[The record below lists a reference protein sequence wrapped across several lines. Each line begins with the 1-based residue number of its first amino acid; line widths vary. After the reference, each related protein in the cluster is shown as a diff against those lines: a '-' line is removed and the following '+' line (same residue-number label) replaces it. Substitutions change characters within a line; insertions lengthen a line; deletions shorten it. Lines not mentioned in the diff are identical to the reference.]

1 MCEQD
6 LPARSDCGHA
16 GTAAPLWVRSGAKMS
31 YGGQGFEADIDWRNV
46 KLDEKQLEIVTA
58 QVERSQSCRYCW
70 GSSIGRDGK
79 WCHCVRDLQKS

>member
-1 MCEQD
+1 MMSQV
-6 LPARSDCGHA
+6 ARGKAH
-16 GTAAPLWVRSGAKMS
+16 
-31 YGGQGFEADIDWRNV
+31 GQGFEADIDWRNV

-79 WCHCVRDLQKS
+79 WCRCVRDLQKS